1 MAKVDEERVRRIEDL
16 VRRLGDIPDRE
27 SRETAHALMEAI
39 LELHG
44 AGLERMLEI
53 VFDAG
58 ESGKA
63 AIRRFAGDSLVAS
76 LLVLHGL
83 HPDDMETRAQQ
94 ALGKLHG
101 TAELMGV
108 FEGVVRVRLIG
119 NARGLR
125 EAVETALGEAVPDAS
140 EIVIEEGIPASAF
153 VPLAALGMAVPK
165 GA

>member
-39 LELHG
+39 MELHG

-83 HPDDMETRAQQ
+83 HPDDMETRVQQ

-125 EAVETALGEAVPDAS
+125 EAVETALGEAAPDAS
-140 EIVIEEGIPASAF
+140 EIVIEEGVPASAF